1 MSSTTEIE
9 CKEKIDAM
17 PSLEGQTEAPT
28 SRIYADAYNKDTL
41 RTDSLR
47 PGDRSFNLPGLS
59 KEFGLVEYNARG
71 GNDFDY
77 RRQGGNSYDFRPY
90 LSNVYGCNCDG
101 GCSCWDR
108 SQNYFNNKGQK
119 GYDQNQMVCGLDANG
134 KYHGPQ
140 DWQQKLFNGRS
151 QQNFNSS
158 REYDPNHMICGLDSN
173 GKYHGPQ
180 EWQQRLFSGQRSVC
194 GPGGCYPMDQT
205 RNYYN
210 GRHSDQA
217 SGMDQ
222 SSKFYGDRRSLGPR
236 YNFNQNDGN
245 GNGSGNGSAGDCS
258 GGSCSGGGGIGR
270 NIASFLGRLFGRGR
284 R

>member
-17 PSLEGQTEAPT
+17 PSLEGQQEAPT
-28 SRIYADAYNKDTL
+28 SRIYADAYNKDSL
-41 RTDSLR
+41 RSDSLR
-47 PGDRSFNLPGLS
+47 PGDKSLSLPGLP

-77 RRQGGNSYDFRPY
+77 RRQGGSSYDFRPY
-90 LSNVYGCNCDG
+90 LSNVYGCNCNG

-108 SQNYFNNKGQK
+108 SQNYFNNTGQR

-140 DWQQKLFNGRS
+140 DWQQRLFN
-151 QQNFNSS
+151 
-158 REYDPNHMICGLDSN
+158 
-173 GKYHGPQ
+173 
-180 EWQQRLFSGQRSVC
+180 GQRSVC

-210 GRHSDQA
+210 GRHSDQS

-222 SSKFYGDRRSLGPR
+222 SSKYYGDRRSLGPR
-236 YNFNQNDGN
+236 YNFNQNGADGN
-245 GNGSGNGSAGDCS
+245 GNGTAGDCS
-258 GGSCSGGGGIGR
+258 GGSCGGGGGMVR
-270 NIASFLGRLFGRGR
+270 NLASFLGRLFGRHR